1 MATTRTTGARPPEK
15 QIGPFAG
22 GIGVAIWLNAV
33 DSRDGARQMRSITIN
48 PRRYFDRESNEWKD
62 AHHSARATCRP

>member
-15 QIGPFAG
+15 KIGPFAG

-33 DSRDGARQMRSITIN
+33 ESGDGSPFPDGIG
-48 PRRYFDRESNEWKD
+48 D
-62 AHHSARATCRP
+62 AGNLGSA